1 MAIIM
6 DFQERRYHKQLDFE
20 RQALREL
27 SFDRIERAIHHNFDD
42 YLKCIPASGQTAMDM
57 SAEYALEAYLLGA
70 SMARFGF
77 YGEDKQVIRQRSTHA
92 MNLLIHDFYEFWRFW
107 SADDPAMTGLEDTCR
122 IYLDFWWE
130 DGFETALKR
139 WRLKLPTY

>member
-6 DFQERRYHKQLDFE
+6 DFQERRYYKQLNFE

-27 SFDRIERAIHHNFDD
+27 SFERIERAIHQNFDG
-42 YLKCIPASGQTAMDM
+42 YLKRIPASGQTALDM

-77 YGEDKQVIRQRSTHA
+77 YGEEKQIVRQRSTHA
-92 MNLLIHDFYEFWRFW
+92 MTVLIHDFYEFWLFW
-107 SADDPAMTGLEDTCR
+107 SADDPTMTDLEDTCR
-122 IYLDFWWE
+122 LYLNFWWE
-130 DGFETALKR
+130 DGFESALKR
-139 WRLKLPTY
+139 RRLKLPTF

>member
-20 RQALREL
+20 RQTLREL
-27 SFDRIERAIHHNFDD
+27 SFDRIERAIHQNFDD
-42 YLKCIPASGQTAMDM
+42 YLARIPASGQTAIDM
-57 SAEYALEAYLLGA
+57 SAEYALEAYLNGS

-77 YGEDKQVIRQRSTHA
+77 YGEDKQAVRARSMRA
-92 MNLLIHDFYEFWRFW
+92 MTLLSHNFYEFWRFW
-107 SADDPAMTGLEDTCR
+107 SADDPTIIDLEETCR
-122 IYLDFWWE
+122 LYLDFWWE